1 MIYLKDSKIQVLTTQ
16 EIARVFRDLLQLE
29 DDIEQEKEH
38 FYAMHLD
45 SKSRVK
51 MVEVIT
57 VGTLNR
63 SLVHPRE
70 TFRRAVIEA
79 SAYIIVAHNHP
90 SGDPEPSEEDT
101 RTTRVLLEAGQIIGI
116 RVDDHI
122 IFTHDK
128 FYSFK
133 DCRTQDIQE
142 PRLIKKK

>member
-16 EIARVFRDLLQLE
+16 EIARVFRDLLRLE
-29 DDIEQEKEH
+29 DKIEQEKEH

-70 TFRRAVIEA
+70 TFRRAIIEA
-79 SAYIIVAHNHP
+79 SAFIIIAHNHP
-90 SGDPEPSEEDT
+90 SGDPEPSVEDT
-101 RTTRVLLEAGQIIGI
+101 KTTKILPDAGRLIGI

-128 FYSFK
+128 FYSFSE
-133 DCRTQDIQE
+133 CRTQSIEE
-142 PRLIKKK
+142 PKPI